1 MNDSYNVSEI
11 KAQLLLNLRSYL
23 SYLLPRG
30 IFRGDKFYVG
40 NVQGDKGKSLV
51 VELSGGE
58 AGLWHDFATK
68 EGGDIIDLWAAVHGK
83 NARTDFPEVMAS
95 IAEWLGY
102 DKKRPEE
109 QYINQKLDE
118 IATYSWNYYDENG
131 QVIVKVFRK
140 DPTGE
145 RKEYKPFDVKRGIY
159 GAPEGLRPLYNIPGI
174 LKSDEIVLVEGEKCA
189 EALIEQGITA
199 TTTMFGSNADANKTD
214 WSQLK
219 GKHIIIWPDNDEAG
233 KKYAENAEKKLLE
246 IGVASLAILEIPQD
260 KPKGWDVADGIVEGF
275 KFQEFLQTGI
285 CYIPS
290 KLIPNK
296 LTPNLISMSKTDD
309 MPPKREWIVQDWLP
323 SGYVS
328 ALYGDGGVGKSLL
341 VQQLIT
347 ALAAGKP
354 WLGIN
359 LNPIKV
365 YALFCEDDRLE
376 LTRRQHAIN
385 HFYRVK
391 GYSLE
396 EKIRMMTRVGE
407 DNRLMDFNS
416 KDSGKLTSF
425 FHDLLEDIKA
435 FQPKLVVLDTA
446 ADLFDGNENNRTQ
459 VRNFIQNCCARI
471 AREIDGAVLLCMH
484 PSDVGIQRKT
494 GTGGSTAWNNTVRSR
509 WYLTRPEKAGVSPD
523 DRILSRKKSNYSQ
536 SNDEKIVMRWEN
548 GAFAHDDLALGSE
561 PMVRGQYS
569 EKLDL
574 ERERKHEVILNLIR
588 RMAYQGKIYTA
599 AQFARSFEGEEGLG
613 SDRNIRGRIDH
624 LATLGQIKFFRNAE
638 EYGIANTNSKYG
650 FLCVK
655 DMETKIC
662 IESKVEYKLVKPT
675 HHYLEANGKV
685 LPIKGTNNLW

>member
-1 MNDSYNVSEI
+1 
-11 KAQLLLNLRSYL
+11 
-23 SYLLPRG
+23 
-30 IFRGDKFYVG
+30 
-40 NVQGDKGKSLV
+40 
-51 VELSGGE
+51 
-58 AGLWHDFATK
+58 
-68 EGGDIIDLWAAVHGK
+68 
-83 NARTDFPEVMAS
+83 
-95 IAEWLGY
+95 
-102 DKKRPEE
+102 
-109 QYINQKLDE
+109 
-118 IATYSWNYYDENG
+118 
-131 QVIVKVFRK
+131 
-140 DPTGE
+140 
-145 RKEYKPFDVKRGIY
+145 
-159 GAPEGLRPLYNIPGI
+159 
-174 LKSDEIVLVEGEKCA
+174 
-189 EALIEQGITA
+189 
-199 TTTMFGSNADANKTD
+199 
-214 WSQLK
+214 
-219 GKHIIIWPDNDEAG
+219 
-233 KKYAENAEKKLLE
+233 
-246 IGVASLAILEIPQD
+246 
-260 KPKGWDVADGIVEGF
+260 
-275 KFQEFLQTGI
+275 
-285 CYIPS
+285 
-290 KLIPNK
+290 
-296 LTPNLISMSKTDD
+296 MSKTDD

-662 IESKVEYKLVKPT
+662 IEGKVEYKLVKPT